1 MNNIHI
7 FQCAVLNQDKKN
19 NHIIEMLTKGSLEE
33 KKLALITCNDRI
45 NKLEIIDSFDLVF
58 NPMIVES
65 CYDKYTHTQIFV

>member
-19 NHIIEMLTKGSLEE
+19 NHNIEMFTNGSLEE
-33 KKLALITCNDRI
+33 TKLVLITCNDKM
-45 NKLEIIDSFDLVF
+45 NKLEIIDSFDLVV

-65 CYDKYTHTQIFV
+65 FYDKYTHTHIFV